1 MAGLSSEGVK
11 FGYKTSTGSSFTDVP
26 NLLTTPE
33 IGGGFNKID
42 VTTLADTQEKFI
54 PGIKTLGDMDF
65 EFLYDKTNFSD
76 LKELETSK
84 SIVEFQVSFPDQST
98 FTFSGYISVK
108 MAETEVDSAL
118 KYVATVITNTDIE
131 YSGGAA

>member
-11 FGYKTSTGSSFTDVP
+11 FGYKTSTGNSFTDVP

-65 EFLYDKTNFSD
+65 EFLYDKTNFSA

-131 YSGGAA
+131 YTGGAA